1 MNNHKIITRAGF
13 TLGSNFSFIGC
24 TLIDRT
30 TLAKHDTLHA
40 LWKNNTKA
48 TLSGSQQKRITAHSR
63 GNQFCRIL
71 DGASRAI
78 IKEIDWQLSYD
89 TLERAEK
96 AGLIISK
103 KWIDA
108 GKPNL

>member
-1 MNNHKIITRAGF
+1 MEEQYKGHVI
-13 TLGSNFSFIGC
+13 
-24 TLIDRT
+24 
-30 TLAKHDTLHA
+30 
-40 LWKNNTKA
+40 
-48 TLSGSQQKRITAHSR
+48 RITTERDNSA
-63 GNQFCRIL
+63 FPWKPICKIL

-103 KWIDA
+103 KWIDVQKRNHEQA
-108 GKPNL
+108 KET